1 MPFHCPHHR
10 WWLNLR
16 KSSQIQPVHMACI
29 SSQYIHTSIHPSIH
43 ACMHACIHPCMHA
56 YRQTYIHTYIVY
68 IYVFNAHT
76 YTHIYIYI
84 CMYLMHTHIHIYI
97 IESYSLDVSQVAA
110 VLLDIIQHC
119 KVAPTYI
126 HGIGHIRTWEQ
137 FSDVYVHFVRVIVIL
152 SFPLKYPLVISHS
165 YAESPCLK
173 VIKIYTAMVRN
184 YVTVILHKKLWKSH
198 SHIIIY
204 LS

>member
-1 MPFHCPHHR
+1 
-10 WWLNLR
+10 
-16 KSSQIQPVHMACI
+16 MAEFEKI
-29 SSQYIHTSIHPSIH
+29 IPNSARTHGLHFVTIHTYIHPSMH
-43 ACMHACIHPCMHA
+43 ACMHTSMHACMHTD
-56 YRQTYIHTYIVY
+56 RHTYIHTLY
-68 IYVFNAHT
+68 
-76 YTHIYIYI
+76 IYIY
-84 CMYLMHTHIHIYI
+84 MYLMHTHIHTHIYIYIHMYVFNAHTHIHTYIYI

-184 YVTVILHKKLWKSH
+184 YVTVILHKKMWKSH